1 MATLRA
7 AELEVLFTADAS
19 QVSQAE
25 SDVQTI
31 GQRIESNPI
40 TQTVN
45 ADTSEVVAS
54 ATRVESAFETAF
66 EAAASAGNGMSR
78 SLVRDFLE
86 SGRASN
92 KTAEEIES
100 VLVRSYGVAADAARD
115 LARATK
121 GELQIEVDEAPALAS
136 MGRVEEAARRLVSQD
151 TALKLDADITRA
163 DKNLEKAK
171 QRLEDLQVRALGGLD
186 VTADVRRAEANLQR
200 VERNLAGLQNAR
212 TQIDI
217 DPAPALAS
225 AARVENAVRRLVSQ
239 EVALKLD
246 ADVTDATAEI
256 EKAKK
261 KLVELELRALGG
273 LDVTADT
280 TRAQANLQRLERN
293 LQGLQAARTMIEVET
308 DYTQAES
315 KLQKFFARFRRDS
328 GEAGTAGGQSLASNL
343 DGATRGAGER
353 VGQVVGGDIEG
364 TLVTAL
370 AAIPIAGG
378 IVLAA
383 VGIGKALTG
392 AIKDG
397 LQVDLGNDRLQ
408 ALTGIGEGDALRL
421 GRAAG
426 EAYANVFGESV
437 EANMDTARIALQ
449 FDLIDADTSTKG
461 AQRTIEGLSGIADVL
476 GEDVQRVA
484 TATTTALK
492 AGIIPSAQ
500 SAFDLFAVGAR
511 EGVNRAEDLLDTFT
525 EYPATFKRLGLNGE
539 QALGLINQGL
549 NAGARNSDLA
559 ADALKEFQIRAT
571 DASKSSTEGYE
582 ALGFNAVD
590 MTAKIARGGDEA
602 REGLDQVLTKLRET
616 EDPVLRNAAA
626 VGLFGTQAEDLGEA
640 LFAMDLS
647 TAVDQLNGV
656 TGAAQTMFDTLA
668 DNDATKLEQ
677 ASRNIEVAADGMKGA
692 LAAAFSEPLGDAAEW
707 VASNRGPMLQFF
719 LDLANGALDFGDA
732 AIDAAANGAEA
743 FGEFV
748 SGPLAEMVSGI
759 AGAIDAFNGF
769 EGRPKELD
777 DLADSMRGFD
787 ENTADAAD
795 TIRGLKDG
803 IDEGRTKLNEFGD
816 GAVAMAYLND
826 ATLRLAGAMGEVG
839 INAEGAA
846 YGLDGVDLA
855 NIRSSDSGKLLE
867 DQVRN
872 TLAAMSEQIDTASK
886 TGESQENLVGRY
898 NDTTDALLGQLE
910 QMGLTREEAQALI
923 DTVLQTP
930 AAATTEFGSNVEDQQ
945 AKVQALAE
953 RVETLP
959 DGNVVINAST
969 ADAKAKVDQ
978 FILDLNNIPGR
989 RDVVIDYV
997 VGKTGAPRG
1006 EVGAAYN
1013 AKGNI
1018 LEFMAQG
1025 GLRGLTPMSH
1035 TAQVVPPST
1044 WRVVGDRGDVPE
1056 SFIPIDGSARSY
1068 AILLETMRR
1077 MGVMPMAQGGITPGE
1092 SSSRSSGA
1100 VHQHTWYPQV
1110 AAGDTPE
1117 QFTRRVIRML
1127 AENEREV
1134 TR

>member
-7 AELEVLFTADAS
+7 AELEVLFTADMN
-19 QVSQAE
+19 QVAQAQ

-31 GQRIESNPI
+31 GRRIESNPI
-40 TQTVN
+40 TQTVT
-45 ADTSEVVAS
+45 ADTSGVLAS
-54 ATRVESAFETAF
+54 ATRVENAFENAF
-66 EAAASAGNGMSR
+66 ENAAQSSSGMSR

-86 SGRASN
+86 SGRASS
-92 KTAEEIES
+92 KTADEIEQT
-100 VLVRSYGVAADAARD
+100 LVRSYGVAADAARD
-115 LARATK
+115 LARAAK
-121 GELQIEVDEAPALAS
+121 GELTIEVDAAPALAS
-136 MGRVEEAARRLVSQD
+136 MDRVEAAARRLVSQD

-225 AARVENAVRRLVSQ
+225 AIRVENAVRRLVSQ
-239 EVALKLD
+239 DVALKLD
-246 ADVTDATAEI
+246 ADVTDATAELD
-256 EKAKK
+256 KAQKR
-261 KLVELELRALGG
+261 LVELELRALGG
-273 LDVTADT
+273 LDVTADV

-293 LQGLQAARTMIEVET
+293 LQGLQAARTMIDV
-308 DYTQAES
+308 DADPAPAES
-315 KLQKFFARFRRDS
+315 RLQRFFARFRQDS
-328 GEAGTAGGQSLASNL
+328 AEAGTEGGRSLTEGL
-343 DGATRGAGER
+343 DSATRGAGER
-353 VGQVVGGDIEG
+353 VGQVVGGDIED
-364 TLVTAL
+364 TLITAL

-378 IVLAA
+378 LILAGVA
-383 VGIGKALTG
+383 IGKAVTG
-392 AIKDG
+392 AIQDG
-397 LQVDLGNDRLQ
+397 LQVEVGNDRLQ
-408 ALTGIGEGDALRL
+408 ALTGIDEGDALRL

-449 FDLIDADTSTKG
+449 FDLIDGDTATKS

-492 AGIIPSAQ
+492 AGIVPSAQ

-525 EYPATFKRLGLNGE
+525 EYPATFKRLGLSGE

-549 NAGARNSDLA
+549 GAGARNSDLA

-571 DASKSSTEGYE
+571 DASKTSAEGFE
-582 ALGFNAVD
+582 ALGFNAEE
-590 MTAKIARGGDEA
+590 MTAKISRGGDDA
-602 REGLDQVLTKLRET
+602 RDGLDQVLTKLRET

-626 VGLFGTQAEDLGEA
+626 VALFGTQAEDLGTA

-656 TGAAQTMFDTLA
+656 TGAAQTMFNTLS

-677 ASRNIEVAADGMKGA
+677 ASRNIEVATDGMKGA
-692 LAAAFSEPLGDAAEW
+692 LAAAFSDPLGEAAEW
-707 VASNRGPMLQFF
+707 ISANRGPMLQFF
-719 LDLANGALDFGDA
+719 LDLANGALDFGES

-748 SGPLAEMVSGI
+748 AGPLAAMVDGI

-777 DLADSMRGFD
+777 ELADSMRGFD
-787 ENTADAAD
+787 DTSADAAD

-803 IDEGRTKLNEFGD
+803 ISESRDKLNEFGD
-816 GAVAMAYLND
+816 GAVAMGFLND
-826 ATLRLAGAMGEVG
+826 ASLRLADSLGQV
-839 INAEGAA
+839 
-846 YGLDGVDLA
+846 GVDADGATLSLEGVDVA
-855 NIRSSDSGKLLE
+855 HLRASDSGKLLD
-867 DQVRN
+867 DQVRSAV
-872 TLAAMSEQIDTASK
+872 AALSDEVTAAVAA
-886 TGESQENLVGRY
+886 GESQEDLADRYDNATEALV
-898 NDTTDALLGQLE
+898 GQLE
-910 QMGLTREEAQALI
+910 QMGLTEEQARTLI
-923 DTVLQTP
+923 DTVLETP
-930 AAATTEFGSNVEDQQ
+930 ASATTEFGSNAEEQQ
-945 AKVQALAE
+945 TKVQGLAD
-953 RVETLP
+953 RITTLP
-959 DGNVVINAST
+959 DGTVVINADT
-969 ADAKAKVDQ
+969 ATAQEKIAQ
-978 FILDLNNIPGR
+978 FVLDLNNIPGQ
-989 RDVVIDYV
+989 RDVVINQV
-997 VGKTGAPRG
+997 VQQTGAARG
-1006 EVGAAYN
+1006 EVAAAYN
-1013 AKGNI
+1013 ARGNI

-1056 SFIPIDGSARSY
+1056 SFIPHDGSPRSM

-1077 MGVMPMAQGGITPGE
+1077 MGVTPMGDGGISAGQATSAG
-1092 SSSRSSGA
+1092 GNI
-1100 VHQHTWYPQV
+1100 HHHTWHVQAV
-1110 AAGDTPE
+1110 DGETPE
-1117 QFTRRVIRML
+1117 QHARRVVRLL
-1127 AENEREV
+1127 AEKEREEN
-1134 TR
+1134 R